1 MKDFKYSLTTTF
13 SDGYKFNLNYRTKR
27 EVESA
32 FRRSYTR
39 DNKQYGAILKNMGWY
54 QFREYTEF
62 GHIDCDVFISRNW

>member
-1 MKDFKYSLTTTF
+1 MKQMKYSLETSF
-13 SDGYKFNLNYRTKR
+13 DDGYKFNLDYRTKR

-32 FRRSYTR
+32 FRRRYTR

-62 GHIDCDVFISRNW
+62 GHIDCDVYIRRNW

>member
-1 MKDFKYSLTTTF
+1 MKQMKYSLETSF
-13 SDGYKFNLNYRTKR
+13 DDGYKFNLDYRTKR

-32 FRRSYTR
+32 FRRRYKK

-62 GHIDCDVFISRNW
+62 GHIDCEAFISRNW